1 MMQKNIVICFVLNIV
16 FGCLVFFQLYY
27 ASECYVPEAFLRFG
41 NGTIS
46 DRMILF
52 SIVVA
57 ELWKMASIM
66 TVAMLIKMGYKIIT
80 MDSVRY
86 SKCFYIAIVSE
97 ISTVILDCVFLLL
110 VNCEIVECS
119 MATYAG
125 SLLSQFNAAE
135 IEAWLQIPLRL
146 ISIQFIVY
154 VFLLVFTTRKS
165 LNLSVVKAFE
175 VVLYS
180 YVFVV
185 FSFMMLSMTYCLIK

>member
-1 MMQKNIVICFVLNIV
+1 
-16 FGCLVFFQLYY
+16 
-27 ASECYVPEAFLRFG
+27 
-41 NGTIS
+41 
-46 DRMILF
+46 
-52 SIVVA
+52 
-57 ELWKMASIM
+57 
-66 TVAMLIKMGYKIIT
+66 
-80 MDSVRY
+80 
-86 SKCFYIAIVSE
+86 
-97 ISTVILDCVFLLL
+97 
-110 VNCEIVECS
+110 

-125 SLLSQFNAAE
+125 SLLPLFNVAE

>member
-1 MMQKNIVICFVLNIV
+1 MQRNAIICIMLSIFLS
-16 FGCLVFFQLYY
+16 CLVFSRLHY
-27 ASECYVPEAFLRFG
+27 ASECYAPDYLLHFG

-46 DRMILF
+46 YRMILF
-52 SIVVA
+52 SIIVA
-57 ELWKMASIM
+57 VFWKVLSIM
-66 TVAMLIKMGYKIIT
+66 AVAMLLKMGYKIIT
-80 MDSVRY
+80 ADSANY
-86 SKCFYIAIVSE
+86 NKCFYAAVVSE
-97 ISTVILDCVFLLL
+97 TANVILDCIIFLL
-110 VNCEIVECS
+110 VYYKIVECS

-125 SLLSQFNAAE
+125 SLLSLFNVAE